1 MFFIF
6 RKLLRACCASFI
18 FVCSLLPANAD
29 DVTSIPQIMVDLIR
43 KGANLDAASPASYV
57 RGRHVL
63 RLAKPVIAPNDFYHD
78 EEFSRTL
85 AAFDNVPAVKANEVS
100 AGSKSVS
107 EAFSGLKDDLVL
119 STTDQSA
126 ASTPSLDQARKL
138 LFKPNGLATDEYAT
152 YLRYESDH
160 KRILDKLKVETD
172 PGSQQQQ
179 RLALAQLEREWELL
193 GRRSAIAIAVSQY
206 ESARKQSDPVRIQTW
221 VSSIK
226 PFPVSDALSQALTSS
241 QWLRFSYSNTSS
253 VPISATTATGAVV
266 KLGKAQRI
274 SFDAAIVWLDRSYL
288 TNPFL
293 TDRGW
298 KTKSGR
304 VVSSGVDGATD
315 DLVPEVISGLL
326 VAKNVELQLAS
337 EFPDTVM
344 DLLKSKQ
351 NLSVDAFLLTD
362 EPKIS
367 FGFQAR
373 QLTLSGPVVLG
384 TIVDQLRKIPD
395 PAPTRQWPN

>member
-1 MFFIF
+1 M
-6 RKLLRACCASFI
+6 
-18 FVCSLLPANAD
+18 
-29 DVTSIPQIMVDLIR
+29 
-43 KGANLDAASPASYV
+43 
-57 RGRHVL
+57 
-63 RLAKPVIAPNDFYHD
+63 
-78 EEFSRTL
+78 

-160 KRILDKLKVETD
+160 KQILDKLKVETD

-293 TDRGW
+293 TDRGG
-298 KTKSGR
+298 KR
-304 VVSSGVDGATD
+304 N
-315 DLVPEVISGLL
+315 L
-326 VAKNVELQLAS
+326 VASFRAVLTGRPTIL
-337 EFPDTVM
+337 FR
-344 DLLKSKQ
+344 KSFR
-351 NLSVDAFLLTD
+351 AC
-362 EPKIS
+362 
-367 FGFQAR
+367 
-373 QLTLSGPVVLG
+373 
-384 TIVDQLRKIPD
+384 
-395 PAPTRQWPN
+395 